1 MIQTSERIE
10 KQRDQLSTAEKTE
23 WEVRRERERQIKW
36 ETCSHSH
43 NHKSIRKNKI
53 MIMGLNYV
61 LILLISLKT
70 TFIKFLKSC
79 GVKLTCCVYIFG
91 GCVGVG
97 ERDREVG

>member
-61 LILLISLKT
+61 LILLVSLKT
-70 TFIKFLKSC
+70 TFIKF
-79 GVKLTCCVYIFG
+79 
-91 GCVGVG
+91 
-97 ERDREVG
+97 